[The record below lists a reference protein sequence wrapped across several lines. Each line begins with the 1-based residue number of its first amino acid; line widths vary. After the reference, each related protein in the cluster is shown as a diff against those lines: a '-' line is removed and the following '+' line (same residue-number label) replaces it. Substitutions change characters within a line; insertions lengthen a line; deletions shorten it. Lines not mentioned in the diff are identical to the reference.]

1 MRRTILTLAA
11 AVLIAGCATDP
22 ESSAARVP
30 DTQLQRYVEA
40 RRQLASQGP
49 EMARAAESTDL
60 TGQRRDTI
68 EAALDDSPM
77 SYEEF
82 LQIHWHVLADPA
94 LSSYVEARLRGSAS
108 GSPR

>member
-11 AVLIAGCATDP
+11 AVLIAGCATDR

-40 RRQLASQGP
+40 RRHLAGQGP

-60 TGQRRDTI
+60 TAQRRDTI
-68 EAALDDSPM
+68 EAALDGSPL

-82 LQIHWHVLADPA
+82 LRLHWHVLADPA
-94 LSSYVEARLRGSAS
+94 LKSYVETRLGGSSS